1 MASSSVQGEGK
12 VYKLRAVLQVKHLNA
27 QCSCFNNTIII
38 MSNAIQGH
46 SMDVK
51 QVAAVTEPGGALLTA
66 SRDKNVR

>member
-1 MASSSVQGEGK
+1 MAGDAKK
-12 VYKLRAVLQVKHLNA
+12 VYKLRSVL
-27 QCSCFNNTIII
+27 
-38 MSNAIQGH
+38 QGH

>member
-1 MASSSVQGEGK
+1 
-12 VYKLRAVLQVKHLNA
+12 
-27 QCSCFNNTIII
+27 